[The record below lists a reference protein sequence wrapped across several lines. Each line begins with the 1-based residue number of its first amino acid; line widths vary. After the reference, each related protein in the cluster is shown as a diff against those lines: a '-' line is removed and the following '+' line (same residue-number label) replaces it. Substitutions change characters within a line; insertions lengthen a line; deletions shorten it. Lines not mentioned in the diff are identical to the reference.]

1 MKRVLFILL
10 ALTFSSV
17 SIGQKKE
24 KIQGSKIVTIEKKEV
39 ADFDG
44 LEVHD
49 GLEISLIKGD
59 KNGVELEADDNL
71 QNSISLKLNGTML
84 IISTIQEISSFKK
97 FNIRVTY
104 TDSFTTLI
112 AKDKSK
118 IKALEEIK
126 LDNINFKS
134 FDNAKMFLNLTV
146 KNFSMEANDKS
157 AIEMNAKADKA
168 SLVLSKSASL
178 KALIAATELKCD
190 LYQKSTATIEGDVI
204 DMNVRLD
211 NNTNYNAK
219 KLTAQNLELSI
230 EGYSNANVFAEKT
243 LVLNATGTTE
253 LELYG
258 NPKIEIKQFSDSA
271 ILYKKTL
278 Q

>member
-1 MKRVLFILL
+1 M
-10 ALTFSSV
+10 
-17 SIGQKKE
+17 
-24 KIQGSKIVTIEKKEV
+24 

-44 LEVHD
+44 LEIHD

-126 LDNINFKS
+126 LGNINFKS
-134 FDNAKMFLNLTV
+134 FDSAKMFLNLTV

-157 AIEMNAKADKA
+157 EIEMNAKADKA

-258 NPKIEIKQFSDSA
+258 NPKIEMKQFSDSA